1 MNSENAYQTHS
12 DKLCARLKTFISILF
27 KFMTSE
33 HQLQHQQMPVGLF
46 LFHKTIPSS
55 TISTPLISNSTISTP
70 LKASKKH

>member
-1 MNSENAYQTHS
+1 MGKSIQSHCCRPLQRAFHS
-12 DKLCARLKTFISILF
+12 NLAMIEDN
-27 KFMTSE
+27 

-70 LKASKKH
+70 LKASKKL